1 MPAITAGLRAALVAV
16 CALVLLGHPVVA
28 QQPKTH
34 KIDISAF
41 KYLPELLSVR
51 VGDTIAFANKDLVP
65 HTATAQDG
73 SWDSGELRGSAETSQ
88 RFDKAGRFVY
98 ICRYHPAMQGVV
110 EVKP

>member
-1 MPAITAGLRAALVAV
+1 MPAITAGLRAGLAVV

-65 HTATAQDG
+65 HTATTKEAG
-73 SWDSGELRGSAETSQ
+73 WDTGEIRGGAEASQ
-88 RFDKAGRFVY
+88 LFDKAGRFAY